1 MSNEPDAVEGFVS
14 YEQNH
19 DDPTL
24 KAPHEAEALAMSLL
38 GAASEARAQQAQEK
52 AYHERN
58 LAVAAFVTA
67 YRRATEHIDE
77 HARFGHADPAEEY
90 RHNADGRTWR
100 LLWCDIEAEGQ
111 MSWHLP
117 ADYVPEWVEER
128 PHTWDGHDTET
139 KNERLASLA
148 GALAAVDGDGSP
160 SAEPT
165 GYVAES

>member
-19 DDPTL
+19 DDPAL
-24 KAPHEAEALAMSLL
+24 KAPH
-38 GAASEARAQQAQEK
+38 EARAQQAQEK

-148 GALAAVDGDGSP
+148 GALAAVGG
-160 SAEPT
+160 EPT

>member
-19 DDPTL
+19 DDPAL
-24 KAPHEAEALAMSLL
+24 KAPH
-38 GAASEARAQQAQEK
+38 EARAQQAQEK

-90 RHNADGRTWR
+90 RHTADGRTWR
-100 LLWCDIEAEGQ
+100 LLWCDTDEGQ

-148 GALAAVDGDGSP
+148 GALAAVGGDGSP

>member
-19 DDPTL
+19 DDPAL

-67 YRRATEHIDE
+67 YRRAPNQPATWPN
-77 HARFGHADPAEEY
+77 RRRDPEGF
-90 RHNADGRTWR
+90 RRQLTRLRRRGRP
-100 LLWCDIEAEGQ
+100 L
-111 MSWHLP
+111 
-117 ADYVPEWVEER
+117 
-128 PHTWDGHDTET
+128 
-139 KNERLASLA
+139 
-148 GALAAVDGDGSP
+148 
-160 SAEPT
+160 
-165 GYVAES
+165 